1 MWLCDPLTDPGT
13 QTGKFSR
20 LSVFRND
27 SALRPHSVRPHLPWG
42 LMLRHALVGT
52 AAVFLA
58 TSASGLGFAGDAQA
72 SPPELIQRGSRQ
84 YGQSCAFC
92 HGPDATGARGPDLV
106 RSTLVAHDVNG
117 NLIGDV
123 IRSGRPDKG
132 MPALALSD
140 DQIKAIAAFLHDRA
154 RAGLESGDIP
164 KNYAL
169 SKLLTGS
176 AEAGRSYFEGPGGC
190 KRCHSPTGDLKGIAR
205 KLAPL
210 ELEARMLYPGEA
222 KKKATVSLPSGEQV
236 QGDLVHMD
244 DFSVGIRDS
253 SGWYHSYPR
262 DNVRVELDDPL
273 ETHRA
278 LLRRITQKEFHDLFA
293 YLESLK

>member
-1 MWLCDPLTDPGT
+1 MP
-13 QTGKFSR
+13 
-20 LSVFRND
+20 
-27 SALRPHSVRPHLPWG
+27 
-42 LMLRHALVGT
+42 RHALLGA

-58 TSASGLGFAGDAQA
+58 ASASACGFAADAQA
-72 SPPELIQRGSRQ
+72 SSPELIERGGRQ
-84 YGQSCAFC
+84 YQQSCAFC

-106 RSTLVAHDVNG
+106 RSKLVAHDVNG

-132 MPALALSD
+132 MPALPLSD
-140 DQIKAIAAFLHDRA
+140 DQIKAIAAFLHDRF

-176 AEAGRSYFEGPGGC
+176 AQAGRTYFEGAGGC
-190 KRCHSPTGDLKGIAR
+190 KACHSPTGDLKGIAG
-205 KLAPL
+205 KLNPL

-222 KKKATVSLPSGEQV
+222 KNTATVLLPSGEHV
-236 QGDLVHMD
+236 QGNLVRLD

-253 SGWYHSYPR
+253 SGWYHSYSR
-262 DNVRVELDDPL
+262 DNVKVRVNDPL
-273 ETHRA
+273 EAHRV
-278 LLRRITQKEFHDLFA
+278 LLRKITQKDFHDLFA
-293 YLESLK
+293 YLETLK